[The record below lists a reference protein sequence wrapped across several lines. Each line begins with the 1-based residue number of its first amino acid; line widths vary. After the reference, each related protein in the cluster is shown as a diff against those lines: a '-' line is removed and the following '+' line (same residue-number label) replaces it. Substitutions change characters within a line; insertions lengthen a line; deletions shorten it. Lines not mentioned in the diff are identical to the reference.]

1 MATVV
6 EDIVEKIA
14 GMTVLELSD
23 LKKAL
28 EDKFDVTA
36 AAPMMGMAMAA
47 PAGEAVAEEKTSF
60 DAVLSEIGG
69 AKLQVIKA
77 VREITGLGLKEAKDL
92 VDGAPG
98 PIKQGVNRDEADKI
112 KAAIE
117 EAGGKVDIK

>member
-47 PAGEAVAEEKTSF
+47 PAGEVVAEEKTSF
-60 DAVLSEIGG
+60 DAILSEIGG
-69 AKLQVIKA
+69 AKLTPRKEAYLHA
-77 VREITGLGLKEAKDL
+77 VRRPKGVQRSA
-92 VDGAPG
+92 G
-98 PIKQGVNRDEADKI
+98 PS
-112 KAAIE
+112 
-117 EAGGKVDIK
+117 